1 MTRVGVIGASGLAGG
16 ELVRIIDQH
25 PCLDLAFLGGS
36 RNVGKPLVAVH
47 PGLRTLPNTTI
58 EAVSAADVR
67 RRCDVVL
74 LATPAGVSAELASA
88 LSGRG
93 ATVIDLSG
101 AFRLRSEAVH
111 DRWYPGVGRD
121 PKLAARF
128 TYGVPELISDE
139 LASADLI
146 SLPGCYATAIT
157 LALAPLV
164 FGLKLAQSTVL
175 VDGKSGSSGGG
186 LPLRR
191 AGLHPYRNGA
201 ITPYAPVGHRHA
213 AEVQGFFAERAPDV
227 LVSLMMSAYGV
238 AHVRGLLA
246 SCYVFGNWPMDSRT
260 LSRAYLR
267 YYKPHHFVRVRDHR
281 ETMIPMPDPQAVLG
295 SNFCDVT
302 AMHDAEGGGRI
313 VALAALDN
321 LVKGAAGQAVQAVN
335 HRFGYVPELGLT
347 MQPVVPA

>member
-1 MTRVGVIGASGLAGG
+1 MTRVGIIGASGLAGG

-25 PCLDLAFLGGS
+25 PHLEPAFLGGS

-47 PGLRTLPNTTI
+47 PGLRSPAGAVI
-58 EAVSAADVR
+58 EAVSAPEIH

-74 LATPAGVSAELASA
+74 LATPAGVSAELVPA

-93 ATVIDLSG
+93 TTVIDLSG
-101 AFRLRSEAVH
+101 AFRLRSAAAH
-111 DRWYPGVGRD
+111 DRWYPGVHRD
-121 PKLAARF
+121 PKLVASV
-128 TYGVPELISDE
+128 TYGVPELIADE
-139 LASADLI
+139 LTDADLI

-164 FGLKLAQSTVL
+164 FGLKLAESTVL

-186 LPLRR
+186 LRLRR
-191 AGLHPYRNGA
+191 ANLHPYRSGA
-201 ITPYAPVGHRHA
+201 ITPYAPLGHRHA
-213 AEVQGFFAERAPDV
+213 AEVRGFFAERAPDAS
-227 LVSLMMSAYGV
+227 VSLTMSAYGV

-246 SCYVFGNWPMDSRT
+246 SCYVSGNWPMDART
-260 LSRAYLR
+260 LARAYLR
-267 YYKPHHFVRVRDHR
+267 YYKPHPFVRVRDHA

-302 AMHDAEGGGRI
+302 ALYDPEGDGRI

-335 HRFGYVPELGLT
+335 QRFGHQPELGLT